1 VKKSFILFIEKLN
14 LMYINKYFADSFLF
28 AARSSAGYEG
38 LIQKLKN
45 ERILDTA
52 NYQEE
57 NDPYK
62 LKDLSRKGK
71 FFCVRV
77 SFSYYNYYYH

>member
-1 VKKSFILFIEKLN
+1 MKKSFILFIEKLN

-52 NYQEE
+52 NYQEQ
-57 NDPYK
+57 NDPHN

-77 SFSYYNYYYH
+77 SFSCYNNYY